1 LTNTTRTQKDIRNEY
16 LKTPKQAERIKKY
29 RDSHKEEHL
38 EYYKAYR
45 QRNPEKVM
53 FRAARHRAKLKG
65 IEFNLEYDDIVIPEK
80 CPILGIDIIVQAGR
94 GTPGGRPNSPSLDR
108 IDNDKGYVKGNV
120 QVISHFANSMKFTA
134 NKEQLLSFAK
144 WVLNTYD
151 N

>member
-1 LTNTTRTQKDIRNEY
+1 MTNTTRTQKDIRNEY
-16 LKTPKQAERIKKY
+16 VKTPAQAEKRKAY
-29 RDSHKEEHL
+29 RESHKEEHL
-38 EYYKAYR
+38 EWSKEYR
-45 QRNPEKVM
+45 QRYPERVM
-53 FRAARHRAKLKG
+53 YRAAKCRARLKG
-65 IEFNLEYDDIVIPEK
+65 IEFNIDYSDIVIPEK